1 MAFPFPLWPARDDER
16 ALAASGFAADYA
28 RYKRRVGMF
37 VPRLA
42 VRGAAD

>member
-16 ALAASGFAADYA
+16 APAASDLAADYA
-28 RYKRRVGMF
+28 RYKQRVGMF

-42 VRGAAD
+42 MCGAAD